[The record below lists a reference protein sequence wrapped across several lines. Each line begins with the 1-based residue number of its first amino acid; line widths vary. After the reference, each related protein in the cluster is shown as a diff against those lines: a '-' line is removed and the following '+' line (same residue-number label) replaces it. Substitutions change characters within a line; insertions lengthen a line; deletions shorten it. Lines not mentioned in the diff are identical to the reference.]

1 MKSIL
6 EGIMC
11 LSVLVVFGLFLFTM
25 ISKNYDRKYVAGMW
39 ICNIIYWTA
48 MGIKNII

>member
-1 MKSIL
+1 MKSVL
-6 EGIMC
+6 LGIMF
-11 LSVLVVFGLFLFTM
+11 LSVLVVFGLFLYVVIT
-25 ISKNYDRKYVAGMW
+25 KNYDRKYVAAMW

>member
-1 MKSIL
+1 MNIFSI
-6 EGIMC
+6 IMS
-11 LSVLVVFGLFLFTM
+11 LSMLVVFGLFLYVIIT
-25 ISKNYDRKYVAGMW
+25 KNYDRKYVAAMW

>member
-1 MKSIL
+1 MKSVL
-6 EGIMC
+6 LGIMF

-25 ISKNYDRKYVAGMW
+25 ITKNYDRKYVAAMW

>member
-1 MKSIL
+1 MKSVL
-6 EGIMC
+6 AGIMC
-11 LSVLVVFGLFLFTM
+11 LSILVIFSLFLYVVIT
-25 ISKNYDRKYVAGMW
+25 KNYDGKYVAVMW

>member
-1 MKSIL
+1 MKSVL

-11 LSVLVVFGLFLFTM
+11 LSILVIFSLFLYVVIT
-25 ISKNYDRKYVAGMW
+25 KNYDGKYVAAMW

>member
-1 MKSIL
+1 MKSVL
-6 EGIMC
+6 SGIMY
-11 LSVLVVFGLFLFTM
+11 LSMLVIFSLFLYVLIT
-25 ISKNYDRKYVAGMW
+25 KNYDGKYVVAMW

>member
-6 EGIMC
+6 AGIMY
-11 LSVLVVFGLFLFTM
+11 LSILVIFSLFLYVLIT
-25 ISKNYDRKYVAGMW
+25 KNYNGKYVAAMW
-39 ICNIIYWTA
+39 ICNIIYWTT

>member
-6 EGIMC
+6 AGIMC
-11 LSVLVVFGLFLFTM
+11 LSMLIVFGLFLYIIIT
-25 ISKNYDRKYVAGMW
+25 KNYDRKYVAAMW
-39 ICNIIYWTA
+39 ICNIIYWTS